1 MSGKH
6 FTLLAAALL
15 MFAACSEDVTD
26 IVQDTPANDPL
37 AGYDGPLSVNISF
50 GCTTRT
56 TTSIGTSTDAVVG
69 SHPFPTTSF
78 SEKDTV
84 GIVQVAT
91 KNSTSQ
97 VFNFMAVTADYGT
110 TWAIKDVNGQD
121 AIVRHFLTRENTYF
135 AYSPYKA
142 GGLVEGTDFSLTTL
156 PTVTVQKYNEY
167 SELAGTETVTTPAY
181 MFFEKM
187 IDRVLGEHPS
197 QSTLDDFKAC
207 DLLGARG
214 VATTDMT
221 ARTATLNF
229 ALDHILALDILAL
242 KKLDGNLTIYGAYDT
257 WVAPNND
264 IWRMKQQMRPTV
276 VNRSQVSDFPNADA
290 VSSWYHASTT
300 GDYQFYMQLVKD
312 RTPRKRIGNAKTFAE
327 GGWLVDIPAVP
338 AGHYAVVTNPYFRFF
353 REKGFTPSETNIAGT
368 TWKETWKKYYQDRPY
383 TWTYEEVLFPDVANV
398 YDYNDILEVDDILM
412 ADGNIEKAS
421 SGATG
426 VGTVKWI
433 AYAPAPWLSMSSTYQ
448 GWQRT
453 GFFANYVIYSQSVGW
468 GTSFI
473 VKTPDAFYDN
483 GYRPYGTEIETS
495 GVKHLSID
503 YAAHSCSSL
512 DEFWRTDVC
521 NHFMAFSNTDVTY
534 KSNSEDIKHDD
545 PIFQLAIPS
554 VAVSGEGK
562 GLNTYTT
569 GEITGYRPNT
579 WAFFKADWQLNKDG
593 QNGVRSNTTA
603 ASFGGPAST
612 VGASQWMVPT
622 AVQYYMAN
630 YDKDNLSGTK
640 DLLTCNYLPGTG
652 GRENEGMVVLKGG
665 YGYQYPPNSTEER
678 PVYFGDGFAYFF
690 SGMHESFNS
699 VNIPG
704 SNLYY
709 YTTLPISGVEQAKGT
724 KTIVTTPSEATTTV
738 TKDKLNIASESG
750 GKVHNVPTDYTPCIC
765 Y

>member
-50 GCTTRT
+50 GSTTRT
-56 TTSIGTSTDAVVG
+56 TTSIGTSNDAVVG

-91 KNSTSQ
+91 KNGISQ

-142 GGLVEGTDFSLTTL
+142 GGLVEGTDFSLSTL

-167 SELAGTETVTTPAY
+167 SEPAGTETVTTPAY
-181 MFFEKM
+181 KFFEKM
-187 IDRVLGEHPS
+187 IDRVLGEHSS

-264 IWRMKQQMRPTV
+264 IWRMKQQMRPTM
-276 VNRSQVSDFPNADA
+276 VNRSQVSDFPNAGA

-312 RTPRKRIGNAKTFAE
+312 RTPRKRIGDPKSFAD

-368 TWKETWKKYYQDRPY
+368 TWKETWKKYYHDRPY

-398 YDYNDILEVDDILM
+398 YDYNDILEVGDKLLS
-412 ADGNIEKAS
+412 DGNISKAS
-421 SGATG
+421 SSATG

-433 AYAPAPWLSMSSTYQ
+433 AYAPAPWLSTSSTYQ
-448 GWQRT
+448 GWQRSN
-453 GFFANYVIYSQSVGW
+453 FFSNYIIYTQSGW
-468 GTSFI
+468 SNNE
-473 VKTPDAFYDN
+473 VKIPATFYDN
-483 GYRPYGTEIETS
+483 GYRPYGMEIETG
-495 GVKHLSID
+495 GVKHLSIN
-503 YAAHSCSSL
+503 YTANGCTSL
-512 DEFWRTDVC
+512 DNFWRTDVC
-521 NHFMAFSNTDVTY
+521 NHFMVFKNEDVTY
-534 KSNSEDIKHDD
+534 KSTDEIKHDD
-545 PIFQLAIPS
+545 SIFGLAIPS
-554 VAVSGEGK
+554 IAVSSQGEGLYLYNYNGK
-562 GLNTYTT
+562 GVFGFY
-569 GEITGYRPNT
+569 PHS
-579 WAFFKADWQLNKDG
+579 WAFFKEDWQLNKDG
-593 QNGVRSNTTA
+593 ENGVRSNIVA
-603 ASFGGPAST
+603 PGLGY
-612 VGASQWMVPT
+612 VGTSQWMVPT
-622 AVQYYMAN
+622 VAQYYMAN
-630 YDKDNLSGTK
+630 YSNVNYPGSK
-640 DLLTCNYLPGTG
+640 DLLTCNYLPGKSG
-652 GRENEGMVVLKGG
+652 LKEGLVMLKGG
-665 YGYQYPPNSTEER
+665 YGYLSGHDGEER
-678 PVYFGDGFAYFF
+678 PVYFGDGYVNFF
-690 SGMHESFNS
+690 SFYDQVFNS
-699 VNIPG
+699 VNIPLN
-704 SNLYY
+704 NLWN
-709 YTTLPISGVEQAKGT
+709 YTTLPISGVNEATGEKRTSTG
-724 KTIVTTPSEATTTV
+724 ITTPTTTV
-738 TKDKLNIASESG
+738 TIDKLNIASEG
-750 GKVHNVPTDYTPCIC
+750 GKVFDVPTDYTPCIC

>member
-50 GCTTRT
+50 GSTTRT
-56 TTSIGTSTDAVVG
+56 TTNIGTRYDADAVVD

-78 SEKDTV
+78 SQKDTV
-84 GIVQVAT
+84 GIVQVVA
-91 KNSTSQ
+91 KNGIISK
-97 VFNFMAVTADYGT
+97 VFNFMAVTANSGT
-110 TWAIKDVNGQD
+110 TWAIKDVYGQD
-121 AIVRHFLTRENTYF
+121 TIVRHFLGRENTYF

-142 GGLVEGTDFSLTTL
+142 GGLVEGTDFKLSTL
-156 PTVTVQKYNEY
+156 PTVEVQKYNEF
-167 SELAGTETVTTPAY
+167 SEPAGTETVTTPAY
-181 MFFEKM
+181 KFFEKM

-257 WVAPNND
+257 WVAPNNN

-290 VSSWYHASTT
+290 VSSWYHDASTT

-312 RTPRKRIGNAKTFAE
+312 RTPRTRIGNAKTFAE

-338 AGHYAVVTNPYFRFF
+338 AGQYAVVTNPYFRFF
-353 REKGFTPSETNIAGT
+353 REKGFTPSPTNIAGT

-398 YDYNDILEVDDILM
+398 YDYNDILEVGDKLLS
-412 ADGNIEKAS
+412 DGNISKAS
-421 SGATG
+421 SSETG

-448 GWQRT
+448 GWHELT
-453 GFFANYVIYSQSVGW
+453 FFENYILYSS
-468 GTSFI
+468 GTEL
-473 VKTPDAFYDN
+473 KHPAFYYDN
-483 GYRPYGTEIETS
+483 GYRPYGMEIETG
-495 GVKHLSID
+495 GVKHLSIN
-503 YAAHSCSSL
+503 YTANGCSSL
-512 DEFWRTDVC
+512 DDFWRTDVC
-521 NHFMAFSNTDVTY
+521 NHFLAFSNSDVTY
-534 KSNSEDIKHDD
+534 KSNSDDIKHND
-545 PIFQLAIPS
+545 PIFELAIPS
-554 VAVSGEGK
+554 VAVHPEGK
-562 GLNTYTT
+562 GLYDYELSISNYLVS
-569 GEITGYRPNT
+569 GYYPHS
-579 WAFFKADWQLNKDG
+579 WAFLKADWHLNKDSKS
-593 QNGVRSNTTA
+593 GVRSTTA
-603 ASFGGPAST
+603 AAGFNGPGSLGT
-612 VGASQWMVPT
+612 SQWMVPT
-622 AVQYYMAN
+622 VAQYFMAN
-630 YDKDNLSGTK
+630 YYKNGSK
-640 DLLTCNYLPGTG
+640 DLLTCNYVPGTG
-652 GRENEGMVVLKGG
+652 SEKEGMVMLKDG
-665 YGYQYPPNSTEER
+665 YGFNGMARNYEH
-678 PVYFGDGFAYFF
+678 PVYVGNGYINLFNGWYDMF
-690 SGMHESFNS
+690 S
-699 VNIPG
+699 
-704 SNLYY
+704 
-709 YTTLPISGVEQAKGT
+709 TTNNPLNYHWFYSALPISGVEEASCINSDRTITGT
-724 KTIVTTPSEATTTV
+724 KTV
-738 TKDKLNIASESG
+738 TKDKLNITNNSRQMIVYS
-750 GKVHNVPTDYTPCIC
+750 VPTDYTPCIC